1 MLRWRSQVGYYIEAT
16 CWLVLGRNLPP
27 RGAQSART
35 HLPTSLQRAAL
46 GRLLNASLGADAP
59 LLWERDADLL
69 AAVCHVDAQW
79 RRPDGGEACR
89 ELGET
94 ALFDRYA
101 AHLDATL
108 ARLLGPRNSPNEPSS
123 WRAGAPDT
131 AAELPRWR
139 DLCARWCGLLRT
151 PEPLRSLSRAEL
163 RRQFERRDADG
174 QTRLRYLTRHVDA
187 NPFDVS
193 VLGGVHVAGL
203 REDEHE
209 PLAAVERQAEGC
221 ALPPQQQVRR
231 CAMCGE
237 PLRAPPGQAAPGSTL
252 CHMCSAAAAGGWSQ

>member
-1 MLRWRSQVGYYIEAT
+1 VGYYVEAT
-16 CWLVLGRNLPP
+16 CWLVIGRNLPP
-27 RGAQSART
+27 RGAQSPRA
-35 HLPTSLQRAAL
+35 HPPTALQRAAL
-46 GRLLNASLGADAP
+46 GRLLSASLGADAP

-79 RRPDGGEACR
+79 RESEGGAACR
-89 ELGET
+89 ELGAT
-94 ALFDRYA
+94 ALYVRYA

-108 ARLLGPRNSPNEPSS
+108 TRLLGPRNSPHEPSS
-123 WRAGAPDT
+123 WRSGVPDT

-163 RRQFERRDADG
+163 RRQFERCDADG

-193 VLGGVHVAGL
+193 VIGGVHVAGL
-203 REDEHE
+203 REGERNE
-209 PLAAVERQAEGC
+209 SLGVVERPAEGC
-221 ALPPQQQVRR
+221 ALPPPQQQQQVRR
-231 CAMCGE
+231 CAMCGDALV
-237 PLRAPPGQAAPGSTL
+237 LRAPPGQAAPGTL
-252 CHMCSAAAAGGWSQ
+252 CHTCSAAAAGGWSQ